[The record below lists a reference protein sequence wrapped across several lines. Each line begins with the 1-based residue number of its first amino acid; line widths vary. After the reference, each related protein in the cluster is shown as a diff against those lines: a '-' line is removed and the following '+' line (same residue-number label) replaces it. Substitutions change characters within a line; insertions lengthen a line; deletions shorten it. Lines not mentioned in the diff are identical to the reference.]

1 MGKEWDRLDWTDGG
15 GMMGVGM
22 GGREIPWPSYSGTG
36 AAGTANATCA
46 TCGGRM
52 RGGNKCS
59 CDTPDWR
66 VKGKPLNHSAN
77 AERMQK
83 QQHSHRIWLTEAYRA
98 LRPGGVIKAFS
109 GTRTF
114 HRMAAAMTEAG
125 FVDLRV
131 ESWNYGS
138 GFPKSMN
145 IGKALDKIAGTDA
158 GKQAAVQV
166 YLRESREAKG
176 MSKREVDVAVFGGT
190 TRYGWVEGRGGAR
203 ANEVY
208 LPTPEEWEVLKGV
221 LDLDDRFDAYIKAA
235 IPSRKDRFR
244 ADGGKAVQLGTE
256 EGDWGY
262 QRDGDR
268 WGGERTITAPASDSA
283 HQWNGWGTALK
294 PSWEPVVVGRKP
306 E

>member
-1 MGKEWDRLDWTDGG
+1 MGKKWDRLDWTDGG

-59 CDTPDWR
+59 CDKPDWR
-66 VKGKPLNHSAN
+66 VKGQPLNLSAN

-83 QQHSHRIWLTEAYRA
+83 QQHSHRIGLNEAFRV

-114 HRMAAAMTEAG
+114 HRMAAAMAEAG
-125 FVDLRV
+125 FVDLRI

-145 IGKALDKIAGTDA
+145 ISKKMDRRGGVSAD
-158 GKQAAVQV
+158 
-166 YLRESREAKG
+166 REAFYQHLKSRREAAG
-176 MSKREVDVAVFGGT
+176 LSRTEVTERVTGQRTGSCWNWEHFSLPEPRFWPALRDLLGLDPAWESLIVGAEREVIEKRTMIQGGGT
-190 TRYGWVEGRGGAR
+190 SLMIR
-203 ANEVY
+203 
-208 LPTPEEWEVLKGV
+208 
-221 LDLDDRFDAYIKAA
+221 
-235 IPSRKDRFR
+235 
-244 ADGGKAVQLGTE
+244 Q
-256 EGDWGY
+256 
-262 QRDGDR
+262 
-268 WGGERTITAPASDSA
+268 GERKEVEANITAPATTPA
-283 HQWNGWGTALK
+283 HQWKGWGTALK

-306 E
+306 DA